1 MRHYPKYL
9 VKTEDEFHSFNFP
22 QIEQDLDQIKEVS
35 INVPHTFK
43 AEILVSYTKNHS
55 LKQELISANPLF
67 AGLVTGNILPI
78 ANITS
83 LFESSSRNSFFQKQF
98 ERYLEEKFSK

>member
-9 VKTEDEFHSFNFP
+9 VKTEDEFNSFNFP
-22 QIEQDLDQIKEVS
+22 QIEQDLSQINEVS
-35 INVPHTFK
+35 INVPQMFK
-43 AEILVSYTKNHS
+43 AEILISFTKNHS
-55 LKQELISANPLF
+55 LKHELITANPLF

-83 LFESSSRNSFFQKQF
+83 LFESSFRNTCFQQQF
-98 ERYLEEKFSK
+98 ERYLKESFSK